1 MNEHKISDKLSK
13 WQLDK
18 SKLSAQDLEVLKIVL
33 FPEAVGY
40 YNAVQKRI
48 TRQSIAGG
56 FTDKQ
61 IFDIND
67 IRYVLVPKNVA
78 LWDVQ
83 RTTPTGA
90 NAAELKRNTAFLENV
105 LKAKAQKFVY
115 IDADNIQ
122 AELNDLLQKYSA
134 PKPTPSMKTAKPKA
148 KTKTRKKAKAKAKP
162 KAKSGLTEKQKQTAI
177 NKLSSGEMDL
187 KECAEFMGVN
197 ETVLKPLLKNL
208 NNV

>member
-18 SKLSAQDLEVLKIVL
+18 SKLSAEDLEVIKIVL
-33 FPEAVGY
+33 FPESVGY

-48 TRQSIAGG
+48 TRRSIAGG
-56 FTDKQ
+56 FVDKQ
-61 IFDIND
+61 IHDIND
-67 IRYVLVPKNVA
+67 IKYVLVPKNVA

-105 LKAKAQKFVY
+105 LKAKAQKFIY
-115 IDADNIQ
+115 IDAENIQ
-122 AELNDLLQKYSA
+122 AELIDLLEKYSA
-134 PKPTPSMKTAKPKA
+134 PRPTPSMKAAKPKA
-148 KTKTRKKAKAKAKP
+148 KPRTRKKGKA
-162 KAKSGLTEKQKQTAI
+162 KAKSGLSDKQKQTAI

-187 KECAEFMGVN
+187 KECAEFLGVTQ
-197 ETVLKPLLKNL
+197 TVLKPLLKQL

>member
-33 FPEAVGY
+33 FPVSVGY

-56 FTDKQ
+56 FVDRQ
-61 IFDIND
+61 IYDIND
-67 IRYVLVPKNVA
+67 IKYVLVPKNVA

-105 LKAKAQKFVY
+105 LKAKAQKFIY
-115 IDADNIQ
+115 IDAENIQ
-122 AELNDLLQKYSA
+122 SELTDLLEKYSA
-134 PKPTPSMKTAKPKA
+134 PKPTPSMKVEA
-148 KTKTRKKAKAKAKP
+148 KTKPRTRKKAKP
-162 KAKSGLTEKQKQTAI
+162 KAKGGLSDKQKQTAI

-187 KECAEFMGVN
+187 KECAEFLGVSQN
-197 ETVLKPLLKNL
+197 VLKPLLKQL